1 MIDIEKIRKE
11 YADIELAIKSAE
23 QQLAIAKH
31 DIDAIKEELKLMN
44 ITEHD
49 LDSKI
54 DMLEKEINTLE
65 SEISIQL
72 KELTNEK

>member
-1 MIDIEKIRKE
+1 
-11 YADIELAIKSAE
+11 
-23 QQLAIAKH
+23 
-31 DIDAIKEELKLMN
+31 MN